1 MVLSLR
7 MFLGDLTLGVHI
19 TYSFSSSYAFLT
31 ISSLSL
37 DRLYRFS
44 FCEPVS
50 LLFSMLFL
58 DSSSSF
64 VFCVLWSLCSNAHSF
79 PLLLYLLL
87 SFFMVC
93 SFHLPSS
100 SSESLCRV
108 YSVRESLLQSLDLAG
123 RKLLSLS
130 LPSHP
135 DSLLID

>member
-7 MFLGDLTLGVHI
+7 MFLRDLILGVHI
-19 TYSFSSSYAFLT
+19 TYSFSSSYALLT

-37 DRLYRFS
+37 HRLYRFS
-44 FCEPVS
+44 FCSPVS

-64 VFCVLWSLCSNAHSF
+64 VFCVLWSLCSNARRFS
-79 PLLLYLLL
+79 LLLYLLL

-93 SFHLPSS
+93 SFHLP